1 MVDFLIYLSIRCEFK
16 TLVLLLQEAGPS
28 EVDSVGHSQANPG
41 GGFETF
47 SEKTGPVWKLAK
59 WSLKKINK

>member
-41 GGFETF
+41 GDLRHFQ
-47 SEKTGPVWKLAK
+47 
-59 WSLKKINK
+59 KKQVLFGS